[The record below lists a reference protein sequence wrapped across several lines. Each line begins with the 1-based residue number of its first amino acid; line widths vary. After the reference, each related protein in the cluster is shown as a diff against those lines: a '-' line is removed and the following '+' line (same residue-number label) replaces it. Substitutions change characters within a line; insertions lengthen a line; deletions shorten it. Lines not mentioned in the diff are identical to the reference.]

1 MDLNQ
6 LLYQHQIAAMNQQHS
21 RSTDDRETYFNLVEY
36 YSKRI
41 REFRAGAGLP
51 RYVWPD
57 QSLI

>member
-6 LLYQHQIAAMNQQHS
+6 LLYQHQIAVMNQQHS
-21 RSTDDRETYFNLVEY
+21 RSAEDQATYFNLVEY

-57 QSLI
+57 QSLT